1 VEEAQR
7 QLDFAWKELEQEK
20 YGSAIK
26 SAESTLR
33 LDPALYMAMV
43 VKALACEGL
52 GEYREAESRL
62 ETYLVVT
69 ANLSQAPKRWS

>member
-7 QLDFAWKELEQEK
+7 QVDFAWKELQQEK

-33 LDPALYMAMV
+33 LNPALYMAM

-52 GEYREAESRL
+52 GEYREAESWL

-69 ANLSQAPKRWS
+69 ANLSQAPKRWI